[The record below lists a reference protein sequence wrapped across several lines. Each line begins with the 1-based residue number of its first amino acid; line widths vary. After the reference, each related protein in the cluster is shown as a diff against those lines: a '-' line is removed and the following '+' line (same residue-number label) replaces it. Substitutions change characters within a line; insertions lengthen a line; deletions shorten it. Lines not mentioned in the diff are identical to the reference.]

1 MNYEFFIFF
10 LFCKLEVDFD
20 NDQLREL
27 ARAGLRTFGK
37 NVGKWTAKTLK
48 DMNKLLV
55 GLETSEIVEIAGN
68 ALKLR

>member
-1 MNYEFFIFF
+1 MNYEFFYFF

-27 ARAGLRTFGK
+27 ARAGLRAFGK
-37 NVGKWTAKTLK
+37 NVGNWTAKTLK